1 MKKGVLIA
9 TGVLALIAVIVSV
22 MKPTSKTNEPIAA
35 TQAMNDYPNMILTK
49 ADGTQQSAKD
59 LKGKSILIIYFTE
72 CDHCQREATEIRNKL
87 SAFAGYDLWFLS
99 TDAFPK
105 IENFANVYKL
115 KDQANVHF
123 AQIRFEDVATYFGSI
138 PTPSVYIYSS
148 SRKLVRAINGETPVD
163 MIIQFL

>member
-1 MKKGVLIA
+1 MKKGILIA

-22 MKPTSKTNEPIAA
+22 MKPAAKLSEPTVA
-35 TQAMNDYPNMILTK
+35 TQAANDYPNMILTQ
-49 ADGTQQSAKD
+49 ADSTQRSAKD
-59 LKGKSILIIYFTE
+59 LKGKSVLIIYFTE
-72 CDHCQREATEIRNKL
+72 CDHCQREATAIRNKL

-115 KDQANVHF
+115 NNQPNVHF

-138 PTPSVYIYSS
+138 PTPSVYIYSQS
-148 SRKLVRAINGETPVD
+148 KKLVRAINGETPID